1 MRICKLIYIFL
12 QKINWFL
19 KIIKKIS
26 SMIKYIQ
33 FCVFNIKR
41 YILLYDYEFYY
52 RLESQQS
59 QQKLRKYFW
68 YFSQSIFCKNIS
80 LLLLRKKQ
88 NDISCNN
95 AYIYYDFTGFQL
107 FHSYYWEYMS
117 YLHLFM
123 CQLTVCKMN
132 HFINL
137 CTFVA
142 VKIFLLQQHN
152 ISF

>member
-1 MRICKLIYIFL
+1 
-12 QKINWFL
+12 
-19 KIIKKIS
+19 
-26 SMIKYIQ
+26 MIKYIQ

-59 QQKLRKYFW
+59 QQKLRKY
-68 YFSQSIFCKNIS
+68 
-80 LLLLRKKQ
+80 
-88 NDISCNN
+88 ISCNN
-95 AYIYYDFTGFQL
+95 AYIYYDFTGFEL